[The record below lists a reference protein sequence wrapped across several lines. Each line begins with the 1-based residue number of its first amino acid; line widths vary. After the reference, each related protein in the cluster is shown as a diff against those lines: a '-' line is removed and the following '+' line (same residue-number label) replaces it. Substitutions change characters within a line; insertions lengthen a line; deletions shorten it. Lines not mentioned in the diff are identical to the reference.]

1 MTFIATPVKGMN
13 DFLPEDMKLREHV
26 LGLIKKTYA
35 GYGWF
40 RTDRDTVCGAH

>member
-35 GYGWF
+35 GYGF
-40 RTDRDTVCGAH
+40 EQIETPCV